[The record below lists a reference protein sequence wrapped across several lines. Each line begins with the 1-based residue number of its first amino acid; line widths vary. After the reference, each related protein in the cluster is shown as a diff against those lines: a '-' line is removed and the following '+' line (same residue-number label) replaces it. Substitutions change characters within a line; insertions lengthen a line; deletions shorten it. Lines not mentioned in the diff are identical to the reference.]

1 MANGNGTTNGKNGML
16 KTIVIAGLLGIIGT
30 LLAVT
35 FTVWA
40 NVQETA
46 IETTREAISVSQD
59 NCAEIA
65 VLKIEIA
72 VSDERYNQ
80 IISKLDELILNH
92 KATEEFMLELE
103 RAFLKSRCKI
113 K

>member
-72 VSDERYNQ
+72 VGDERYCQ
-80 IISKLDELILNH
+80 IIRKLDSLIENQ
-92 KATEEFMLELE
+92 KATEKFMIELE
-103 RAFLKSRCKI
+103 RQFLKSGCETE
-113 K
+113 